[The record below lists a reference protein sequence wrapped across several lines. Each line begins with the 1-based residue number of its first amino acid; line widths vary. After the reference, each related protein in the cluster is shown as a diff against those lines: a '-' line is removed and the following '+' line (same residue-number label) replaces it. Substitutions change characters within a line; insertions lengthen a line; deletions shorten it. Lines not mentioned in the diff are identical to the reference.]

1 MACNLGKRTCELMME
16 VGNASVSKKHKGHWS
31 QGLLAS
37 ITDPN
42 LIVEEDDLT
51 VTIKD
56 KYPKAE
62 YHFLVMPKDS
72 ITSTSNLSSSHIPL
86 LKHMQQR
93 GEELAARSS
102 SSLTFRCGY
111 HAVPSM
117 SQLHMHVISQDFI
130 SPSLKTK
137 KHWNS
142 FTTEYFIDSHVLIKM
157 LQDDGK
163 VQFDTSR
170 YLEILKKDLRCHVC
184 SKSIPTM
191 PALKSHILQHL
202 PSAAKQS

>member
-1 MACNLGKRTCELMME
+1 MACNFGKRGYDFMTG
-16 VGNASVSKKHKGHWS
+16 VGNAAASKKHKGHWS
-31 QGLLAS
+31 QGLQAS
-37 ITDPN
+37 VSDPD
-42 LIVEEDDLT
+42 LVVEEDDLT

-56 KYPKAE
+56 KYPKAQ
-62 YHFLVMPKDS
+62 YHFLVMPKES
-72 ITSTSNLSSSHIPL
+72 IASTSNLRSGHIPL

-102 SSLTFRCGY
+102 SLLEFRYGY

-117 SQLHMHVISQDFI
+117 SQLHMHVISQDFN

-142 FTTEYFIDSHVLIKM
+142 FTTEYFVDSHALIKM

-163 VQFDTSR
+163 VQFDTSK

-184 SKSIPTM
+184 NKSIPTM

-202 PSAAKQS
+202 PSSDKQA